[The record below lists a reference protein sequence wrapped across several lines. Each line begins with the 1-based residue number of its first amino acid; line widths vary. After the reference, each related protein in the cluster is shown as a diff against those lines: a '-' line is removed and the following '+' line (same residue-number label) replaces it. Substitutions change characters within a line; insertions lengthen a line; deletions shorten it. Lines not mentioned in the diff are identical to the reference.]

1 MDVLFLIG
9 RILFVGIFLGSA
21 MGHLRNTDAMAGY
34 AESKGAKPGRPLTL
48 VTGVQIAVGALLV
61 LFGIW
66 IDVGFILLALFL
78 IPTAFLMHA
87 FWKETDA
94 MAKQME
100 QIQFMKD
107 LALAGASIALLAAV
121 WMLGGDLGLTITD
134 PLFNP

>member
-21 MGHLRNTDAMAGY
+21 MGHLTNTDAMAGY
-34 AESKGAKPGRPLTL
+34 AESRGVKPGRPLTL

-66 IDVGFILLALFL
+66 IDVGLILLALFL

-121 WMLGGDLGLTITD
+121 WMLGDDLGLVITD

>member
-34 AESKGAKPGRPLTL
+34 AESRGVKPARPLTL
-48 VTGVQIAVGALLV
+48 ITGVQIAVGALLV
-61 LFGIW
+61 LLGIW
-66 IDVGFILLALFL
+66 IDVGLILLALFL
-78 IPTAFLMHA
+78 IPTAVLMHA

-121 WMLGGDLGLTITD
+121 WMLGGDLDLTITD